1 MNAKPGPWRR
11 RSNPLWRR
19 EDAVEAWLVLAVWI
33 VVVVGGA
40 VAGVLTACA
49 AGDVFAAQRAHRHP
63 VRAVLLADAP
73 QDSTAAWPVD
83 GLVRATVRWTAPDG
97 TDRTG
102 ITLVDSGL
110 KAGARVVVWQD
121 DQGVLT
127 PAKPANPT
135 EGAIEAGL
143 FGAAAALA
151 VAAPVYGAGAL
162 GRVWLDRRR
171 MARWDR
177 EWDQV
182 EPRWGHR
189 SG

>member
-1 MNAKPGPWRR
+1 MNAKAGMWRW
-11 RSNPLWRR
+11 RSNPLRRR
-19 EDAVEAWLVLAVWI
+19 EDVVEAWLVLAVWI
-33 VVVVGGA
+33 LVVVGGA
-40 VAGVLTACA
+40 VAGLVTARA

-73 QDSTAAWPVD
+73 HGTTSAWPAG
-83 GLVRATVRWTAPDG
+83 GLVRAKVRWTAPDG
-97 TDRTG
+97 TPRTG
-102 ITLVDSGL
+102 DTLVDSGL
-110 KAGARVVVWQD
+110 KAGAGVVVWQD
-121 DQGVLT
+121 DHGGLT

-151 VAAPVYGAGAL
+151 VAAPAYGAGAL

-177 EWDQV
+177 EWDLV

-189 SG
+189 TG